1 MTAALVPAMVA
12 LAVVLWPMATR
23 RRLAPP
29 GRGPGGP
36 SEADASSGGGQRSVA
51 RRLVELRRR
60 LTSVDRA
67 VALAEEAAYC
77 EMLALGLR
85 AGLPSPAALAIAD
98 GGARPD
104 GGAPTRGGRL
114 LALAW
119 AQSEALGTP
128 LADAVETCAAARQA
142 DHDHELERRSAAS
155 GPKASMWLLTA
166 LPVAGPALATL
177 VGLGPQVGDPVVVG
191 MLAAGLGATASG
203 WWWARSLIARAERPV
218 RVHRPDQGRRLGS
231 VRPVRLR
238 RPTPKAAVPQ
248 RARDARG
255 TGRTRRAGRAG
266 R

>member
-1 MTAALVPAMVA
+1 M
-12 LAVVLWPMATR
+12 
-23 RRLAPP
+23 
-29 GRGPGGP
+29 
-36 SEADASSGGGQRSVA
+36 
-51 RRLVELRRR
+51 ELRRR
-60 LTSVDRA
+60 LTRVDRA

-248 RARDARG
+248 CARDARG